1 MTDATAHA
9 DTQQH
14 HPVKLYLT
22 VWVWLFILSACSYF
36 VDYVGVQ
43 GLLRWSLIILF
54 MLLKAGLIVAIF
66 MHMAWERLTLI
77 YAILL
82 PPLLI
87 LVFVAIMVAESN
99 YTLLTRVMN
108 FASGT

>member
-9 DTQQH
+9 DTQH
-14 HPVKLYLT
+14 HPVKLYLAI
-22 VWVWLFILSACSYF
+22 WGWLFVLSACSYF
-36 VDYVGVQ
+36 VDYAGLQ
-43 GLLRWSLIILF
+43 GMLRWSLIILF
-54 MLLKAGLIVAIF
+54 MLLKAGLIVAFF

-87 LVFVAIMVAESN
+87 LVFVGIMVFESN
-99 YTLLTRVMN
+99 YTLLTRVH
-108 FASGT
+108 SLGGS